1 MTATLLTGLLVA
13 SMSGAAQ
20 QQFDTTFSVRAGSR
34 IEVETFGGSIT
45 VRSWNRNEV
54 RVQAQHGR
62 RDAIEVDARGSS
74 VRVEAEGY
82 MGVAKDVRFTLTVPR
97 SAHIEASGVETDID
111 VEGVTGDVD
120 AETVRGT
127 IRVIGGG
134 RLKLESVE
142 GDLLI
147 DGARGRVQAS
157 TVNRGIRVKN
167 VVGDLDVETVNGP
180 IVMEDVQA
188 SAVDASTVNG
198 RIVYDGTI
206 RDGGDYS
213 LATHNGAIWVIVPS
227 GTNASVT
234 VSTFNGE
241 LDTSF
246 EIPRFDSNARQRSY
260 NFVLGNGK
268 ARLDLETFGGDINLR
283 RPGESI
289 PTAPEPPKAPKA
301 PKVKVRTHE

>member
-1 MTATLLTGLLVA
+1 MSLTLLAGLLAA
-13 SMSGAAQ
+13 SMAVQ
-20 QQFDTTFSVRAGSR
+20 QQTDTTFSVRSGSR

-45 VRSWNRNEV
+45 VRTWNRNDV

-62 RDAIEVDARGSS
+62 RDVIEIDARGSS

-97 SAHIEASGVETDID
+97 SSHIDASGVQTDID

-120 AETVRGT
+120 AETVQGS
-127 IRVIGGG
+127 IRVVGGG

-142 GDLLI
+142 GDLSI
-147 DGARGRVQAS
+147 SGARGRVQAS
-157 TVNRGIRVKN
+157 TVNRGIRVSD
-167 VVGDLDVETVNGP
+167 VIGDLDLETVNGP
-180 IVMEDVQA
+180 IVVQKVQA
-188 SAVDASTVNG
+188 TSVDAATVNG
-198 RIVYDGTI
+198 RIVYDGTL

-213 LATHNGAIWVIVPS
+213 LATHNGAIWVVVPS
-227 GTNASVT
+227 GTNASVS

-241 LDTSF
+241 LDTTFDVPNFGTNASRRSF
-246 EIPRFDSNARQRSY
+246 

-283 RPGESI
+283 RPGESL
-289 PTAPEPPKAPKA
+289 PTQPDPPRSPKA
-301 PKVKVRTHE
+301 PKVRVHQE

>member
-1 MTATLLTGLLVA
+1 MTATLLAGLL
-13 SMSGAAQ
+13 AAAMVPQ
-20 QQFDTTFSVRAGSR
+20 QQTDTTFSVRSGSR
-34 IEVETFGGSIT
+34 IEVETFGGTIT
-45 VRSWNRNEV
+45 VRTWNRDQV

-62 RDAIEVDARGSS
+62 RDVIDIDARGSS

-82 MGVAKDVRFTLTVPR
+82 MGVAKDVAFTLTVPR

-120 AETVRGT
+120 AETVQGS
-127 IRVIGGG
+127 IRVVGGG

-142 GDLLI
+142 GDLNI
-147 DGARGRVQAS
+147 SGARGRVQAS
-157 TVNRGIRVKN
+157 TVNRGIFVTD
-167 VVGDLDVETVNGP
+167 VIGDLDLETVNGP
-180 IVMEDVQA
+180 IVVTKAQA
-188 SAVDASTVNG
+188 TNVDAATVNG

-213 LATHNGAIWVIVPS
+213 LATHNGAIWVIVPAS
-227 GTNASVT
+227 TNASVS

-241 LDTSF
+241 LDTTFDIPSF
-246 EIPRFDSNARQRSY
+246 GSNARRRSY

-283 RPGESI
+283 RPGENI
-289 PTAPEPPKAPKA
+289 PATPEPPRKPKA
-301 PKVKVRTHE
+301 PKVRIHND